1 MTRLDETL
9 GNSPAR
15 TFDSVKAGLIR
26 ARRLY
31 DKDDEERQAS
41 SFHSNQ
47 LDSARIQL
55 IDSLLTW
62 IQPAVDE
69 EQRAR
74 EAWED
79 RTDVEAKEPRLALD
93 QPRRWTP

>member
-1 MTRLDETL
+1 MSRLDETL

-15 TFDSVKAGLIR
+15 SFDSIRAGLVR

-55 IDSLLTW
+55 IDSLLAW
-62 IQPAVDE
+62 IRPTVDE
-69 EQRAR
+69 ERQAR

-79 RTDVEAKEPRLALD
+79 RTDLEAKRPAGWR
-93 QPRRWTP
+93 P